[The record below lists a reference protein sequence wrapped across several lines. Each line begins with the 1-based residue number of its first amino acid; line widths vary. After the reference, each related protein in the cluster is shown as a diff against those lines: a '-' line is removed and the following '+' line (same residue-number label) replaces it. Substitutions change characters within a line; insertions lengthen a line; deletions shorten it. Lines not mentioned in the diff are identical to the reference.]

1 MVDNLIP
8 RPASTVVTLRDA
20 SGGVEVLMVRR
31 NLRSEFVGG
40 AYVFPGGGVDAGDAD
55 PTWATRVRGLDDAIA
70 SSRLEVTSGGLAYF
84 VAGLREL
91 FEEAGLLIACDQ
103 FGTALTLDD
112 RDRQLRLAARR
123 RDLNARSTTLADILV
138 DEELWLDLTR
148 VGYLAHWVTPV
159 GMVRR
164 YDTRFLVAATPPS
177 QVAAHD
183 EGETV
188 DSRWLRPREALDA
201 SRRGEMTMVL
211 PTLRTLASIADF
223 ATVDEALAYVRE
235 QRHVTRVEPRLV
247 VRDGVATPVTP
258 GEPGY
263 DEAGG

>member
-1 MVDNLIP
+1 MADTLVP

-20 SGGVEVLMVRR
+20 PRGFEVLMVRR

-40 AYVFPGGGVDAGDAD
+40 AYVFPGGALDASDAD
-55 PTWATRVRGLDDAIA
+55 PIWATRVRGLDDAAA
-70 SSRLEVTSGGLAYF
+70 SSRLALASGGLAYF

-91 FEEAGLLIACDQ
+91 FEEAGLLIACDER
-103 FGTALTLDD
+103 GVAVTLDD
-112 RDRQLRLAARR
+112 PASRSRLAARR
-123 RDLNARSTTLADILV
+123 RDLNTGATTLANILA

-164 YDTRFLVAATPPS
+164 YDTRFLVAATPPG

-188 DSRWLRPREALDA
+188 DSRWLRPYEALEA
-201 SRRGEMTMVL
+201 SERGQMTIIL
-211 PTLRTLASIADF
+211 PTQRTLASIADF
-223 ATVDEALAYVRE
+223 ATVAEVLGHVRTLGE
-235 QRHVTRVEPRLV
+235 VARIEPRLV
-247 VRDGVATPVTP
+247 VRDGVATPVAP
-258 GEPGY
+258 GDPGY
-263 DEAGG
+263 DDAGD